1 MTTSDVIFYTC
12 KGCPYAQRVELAFQ
26 EAGGEVTRYHID
38 LQNKPEW
45 YAERINPAGK
55 VPALV
60 YGSPKSDPEHPS
72 PESDKLAESLILL
85 EFVADLYPDSGLLP
99 KNPVQRAR
107 VRLFID
113 VVANKLHQP
122 FVAFFYRG
130 EAPDN
135 FVAAVT
141 EIQELLSP
149 SGFAVG
155 DHFTIADA
163 ALAPFIGRLELNLR
177 NDVGKYAEGTGP
189 RIHELLFRGER
200 FARLQRYYDNITS
213 RQSYKNSFDSE
224 YLLHRAKVLIG
235 RQNQ

>member
-1 MTTSDVIFYTC
+1 MTTSDIIFYTY

-26 EAGGEVTRYHID
+26 EAGADITRYQID

-45 YAERINPAGK
+45 YAERVNPAGK
-55 VPALV
+55 VPAIV

-72 PESDKLAESLILL
+72 PQSDKLVESLILL
-85 EFVADLYPDSGLLP
+85 EFVADLYPNSGLLP
-99 KNPVQRAR
+99 KDPIQRAR
-107 VRLFID
+107 VRLFIHA
-113 VVANKLHQP
+113 VATKLHEA

-155 DHFTIADA
+155 NHFTIADA
-163 ALAPFIGRLELNLR
+163 ALAPFVGRWELNLR

-189 RIHELLFRGER
+189 RIHELLFRSER
-200 FARLQRYYDNITS
+200 FARLQKFYDNITS
-213 RQSYKNSFDSE
+213 RQSYKTSFDSE
-224 YLLHRAKVLIG
+224 YLLSRAKAKIG